1 MLLWLLN
8 IKMLIKHVFLRA
20 ISTHVY
26 LKPKWLM
33 YKGVNLKL
41 YALLCFVELVVIPLK
56 PRYPYIPK

>member
-1 MLLWLLN
+1 
-8 IKMLIKHVFLRA
+8 MLIKHVFLRT

>member
-26 LKPKWLM
+26 LKPKWQM

-41 YALLCFVELVVIPLK
+41 YALFVIPLK
-56 PRYPYIPK
+56 PRYPYLPK

>member
-26 LKPKWLM
+26 LKPKWQM
-33 YKGVNLKL
+33 YKGVNQKL
-41 YALLCFVELVVIPLK
+41 YVLFVIPLK
-56 PRYPYIPK
+56 PRYPYLPK